1 MKRSKAIKFIIAM
14 VIIAVACIAGTS
26 GYVVM
31 AGKANISGT
40 VREKTSLFAASE
52 VKALSELKPDC
63 IMVLGCGIEDQ
74 ETPSGLLK
82 DRLDAAISLY
92 IKDVA
97 PKLLMTGDNGSLS
110 HNEIHVMLNYAIE
123 KGVPKNDI
131 FCDHAGFSTYESMY
145 RAKTIFKVKR
155 MVVVTQEYHMYRALY
170 IAGKLGIKAKGAA
183 SEQRENGG
191 DTKRRIREVLARSK
205 DFVKC
210 LYKPAATYGGKAI
223 PISGNGIPSHGE

>member
-1 MKRSKAIKFIIAM
+1 MKRSKVIKFIIVVLM
-14 VIIAVACIAGTS
+14 IAVACIAGTS
-26 GYVVM
+26 SHVVM
-31 AGKANISGT
+31 TGKVNISGT

-110 HNEIHVMLNYAIE
+110 HNEIHVMFNYAIE

-131 FCDHAGFSTYESMY
+131 FCDKKLSGVYRHTLEYRTGMLFRGFEVADRKS
-145 RAKTIFKVKR
+145 
-155 MVVVTQEYHMYRALY
+155 VV
-170 IAGKLGIKAKGAA
+170 
-183 SEQRENGG
+183 
-191 DTKRRIREVLARSK
+191 
-205 DFVKC
+205 
-210 LYKPAATYGGKAI
+210 
-223 PISGNGIPSHGE
+223 